1 MKLLQFLRH
10 GKQCI
15 GAQVRGNSILD
26 LTSASSKIPNNVVD
40 FLARGENALNL
51 AKRLTETNSESL
63 ISYDDVSVLS
73 PVTNCEKVICVGMN
87 YKDHCAELNIPIPT
101 EPVIFNKFP
110 SSIIGDKENVVIP
123 KASSSVDWEVELAV
137 VVGKEGK
144 HIEESKAME
153 HVAGYTVA
161 LDVSARDWFG
171 EKNSGQWLLGKTFD
185 TFCPLGPTLVT
196 KDEIADPHDLPLAC
210 TVDGQVMQS
219 SNTNQLVFSI
229 ETCIAWI
236 SRVFTLKPG
245 DVLLTGTPPGVG
257 ATRSPP
263 VFLKD
268 GDTVVSAIE
277 GIGKITNPVVEE

>member
-40 FLARGENALNL
+40 LLARGENALNL
-51 AKRLTETNSESL
+51 TKRLTETNSESL
-63 ISYDDVSVLS
+63 ISYDDVKVLS
-73 PVTNCEKVICVGMN
+73 PITNCEKVICVGMN

-110 SSIIGDKENVVIP
+110 SSIIGDKGDVVIP

-153 HVAGYTVA
+153 YVAGYTVA

-236 SRVFTLKPG
+236 SRIFTLKPG

-257 ATRSPP
+257 AMRSPP
-263 VFLKD
+263 LFLKH
-268 GDTVVSAIE
+268 GDTVVSEIDE
-277 GIGKITNPVVEE
+277 IGKITNSVVDE